1 MIRQSAHDT
10 AASRLSRRDL
20 LRISGLGLR
29 SRRVRAALSALGI
42 SIGIAAIVRVL
53 GISQSSKTGLL
64 NELGQLGNLLTVQ
77 PQNTGI
83 GQPAELPVTA
93 EGMVSRIGPVTSV
106 TEIGAVPNVYVY
118 RTPLIPATDTSGIS
132 LTAADAAL
140 PATLGA
146 SLAHGT
152 CINAATARYPAVVLG
167 AETAS
172 LLGITN
178 LASPTQIW
186 IGGHWF
192 TVVGIMDPVQLL
204 PQLVSM
210 AFIGFPVA
218 EQYFSFDGHPTGIYL
233 RSVPSQ
239 VTAVAAVLP
248 ETADPANPSIVA
260 VSYPADILEAA
271 LVTKGAYNGLFLAL
285 GAVALLVGGV
295 GIANVLVLSVPDR
308 RPEIGLRRA
317 LGATRR
323 PVAEWQFLAEAL
335 LLSAA
340 LAAWLK
346 HSATGA
352 GRGGDRHL
360 RGEPGLRSVQV
371 PAVALY
377 GGVGAA
383 LVIGAIAGLYPSM
396 RAARLSP
403 TEALRTV

>member
-1 MIRQSAHDT
+1 VTRQPASDT
-10 AASRLSRRDL
+10 VASRLSRRDL

-42 SIGIAAIVRVL
+42 SIGIAAIVGVL

-77 PQNTGI
+77 PQDTGI

-93 EGMVSRIGPVTSV
+93 AGMVARIGPVTSV
-106 TEIGAVPNVYVY
+106 TQIGAVPNVYVY
-118 RTPLIPATDTSGIS
+118 RTPLVPATDTSGIS
-132 LTAADAAL
+132 LTAADATL

-152 CINAATARYPAVVLG
+152 FLNPATARYPAVVLG

-178 LASPTQIW
+178 LASPTQLW

-204 PQLVSM
+204 PQLDSM
-210 AFIGFPVA
+210 AFIGFPIA
-218 EQYFSFDGHPTGIYL
+218 EQYFGFDGHPTGIYL
-233 RSVPSQ
+233 RSAPSQ

-271 LVTKGAYNGLFLAL
+271 LVTKGAYNGLFLGL

-295 GIANVLVLSVPDR
+295 GIANVMVISVLER
-308 RPEIGLRRA
+308 RSEIGLRRA

-323 PVAEWQFLAEAL
+323 HVAEQFLAEAL
-335 LLSAA
+335 LLSLLGGVAGTVAGTVATVIYAVSQHWSVQIPAVAFYGGLGAA
-340 LAAWLK
+340 LA
-346 HSATGA
+346 
-352 GRGGDRHL
+352 
-360 RGEPGLRSVQV
+360 
-371 PAVALY
+371 
-377 GGVGAA
+377 
-383 LVIGAIAGLYPSM
+383 IGAIAGLYPAT